1 MVDKNIIHM
10 TFGYNV
16 CILVLH
22 VQNINFPFVFHTLR
36 LLMCFLFL
44 FFQRLNQKNQDGKE
58 LDFNEKCDRLVTYWS
73 LLGKDPIALRL
84 DTPTQADR
92 VKNLIR

>member
-1 MVDKNIIHM
+1 MVDKNIIHVPS
-10 TFGYNV
+10 GYNV
-16 CILVLH
+16 CILILH
-22 VQNINFPFVFHTLR
+22 VQNIIFSFALHNRR
-36 LLMCFLFL
+36 LLICFFL
-44 FFQRLNQKNQDGKE
+44 SLQRLNQKNQDGKE

-73 LLGKDPIALRL
+73 QLGNDPIALRL